1 MLPVLEQLAR
11 NFSVLLAAAFSSHR
25 RDHNQVSAQLR
36 RQEAAST
43 EVVEA
48 GARGPRCRA
57 HRPLLNAQ
65 GNDWVLRRLLIWIKC
80 IFKTK
85 NNLGKKTI
93 KPWLLLEPLFVA
105 SGKSSGSH
113 WFLSLSAGFIGRFS
127 VHSWCEA
134 RWEGALCL
142 RYHQYQENLTVPCR
156 FFLHLKNSPLSNW
169 PLTERICWFSQSHH
183 QRCFKSDWTVPS
195 MQECIWWVPDWLCF
209 SGIPVESKVNIFIN
223 SFGSIQETTMVTYTL
238 FSQSLRWW

>member
-65 GNDWVLRRLLIWIKC
+65 GND
-80 IFKTK
+80 
-85 NNLGKKTI
+85 
-93 KPWLLLEPLFVA
+93 
-105 SGKSSGSH
+105 
-113 WFLSLSAGFIGRFS
+113 
-127 VHSWCEA
+127 
-134 RWEGALCL
+134 
-142 RYHQYQENLTVPCR
+142 
-156 FFLHLKNSPLSNW
+156 
-169 PLTERICWFSQSHH
+169 
-183 QRCFKSDWTVPS
+183 
-195 MQECIWWVPDWLCF
+195 
-209 SGIPVESKVNIFIN
+209 
-223 SFGSIQETTMVTYTL
+223 
-238 FSQSLRWW
+238 

>member
-113 WFLSLSAGFIGRFS
+113 WFLSFSAGFIGPFS

-156 FFLHLKNSPLSNW
+156 FFLHLKETVQPKFTPFQLTTDWADLLVLTISPSKMFQVWLNCPFNARMHLMGAW
-169 PLTERICWFSQSHH
+169 LVVFFRHPGWVQGEHLHQQLRLHPGDHH
-183 QRCFKSDWTVPS
+183 GDVH
-195 MQECIWWVPDWLCF
+195 
-209 SGIPVESKVNIFIN
+209 
-223 SFGSIQETTMVTYTL
+223 TL
-238 FSQSLRWW
+238 